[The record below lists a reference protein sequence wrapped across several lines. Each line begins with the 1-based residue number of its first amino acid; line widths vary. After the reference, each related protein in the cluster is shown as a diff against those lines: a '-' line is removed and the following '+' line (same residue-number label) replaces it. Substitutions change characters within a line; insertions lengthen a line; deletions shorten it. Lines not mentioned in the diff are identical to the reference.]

1 MSKQAS
7 QRTNP
12 PTLADDKHLEDRG
25 LCRESTTESGR
36 RRSVNKEDSRGKSE
50 AKRKEDGTIP
60 KPKEDGS
67 KPKPKEDGSKV
78 KPKEDS
84 SKPKQKEDGS
94 KQKGNGSI
102 PKQKENG
109 SIPKQKEDSSI
120 PKQKEDSSKLKPK
133 EDSSK
138 LKQKENGSKL
148 KQKEDSSNANQ
159 KDAESNVRQE
169 DEVSLKQQDDS
180 SKLKQK
186 EDGSKLKRKED
197 GSKPKEDHPKLKQKE
212 DSSKANQKHA
222 ESNVRQED
230 EVNVKQRDDSS
241 KLKQDGSK
249 LKQDGSKLK
258 QREDSSNAKQR
269 DDESSVRQRDD
280 SSKATKK
287 SLCHVNQKK
296 IVQNPAAKVSHIS
309 KSTDNLRKEKNDRTL
324 PKPLGEKG
332 NGKCRVV
339 SIPRAAIRGEED
351 KENTS
356 IVLLTDVPVSQ
367 TPRHGHPTAVCGS
380 GKKQKTKK
388 DSVQGGKPPVRARKR
403 SADEAT
409 KKRYA
414 DHGGTIVLEQT
425 ATPCNPRASV
435 ACESNAGR
443 LVELSCHLK
452 LSVLANVLDTVVCVS
467 IWTPV
472 AVYRRMALPGDI
484 RQLR

>member
-1 MSKQAS
+1 MRVVVRQGFYCTTKSYSRLLQQRKAMSKQAS
-7 QRTNP
+7 QQTNP
-12 PTLADDKHLEDRG
+12 TTLTDDKHLEDRG
-25 LCRESTTESGR
+25 RCSESTTESGR

-60 KPKEDGS
+60 KQKEDSS
-67 KPKPKEDGSKV
+67 KLKPKEDGSKV

-94 KQKGNGSI
+94 KQKENGSI

-109 SIPKQKEDSSI
+109 SIPKQKEDSSK
-120 PKQKEDSSKLKPK
+120 PKQKEDSSKLK
-133 EDSSK
+133 
-138 LKQKENGSKL
+138 Q
-148 KQKEDSSNANQ
+148 
-159 KDAESNVRQE
+159 
-169 DEVSLKQQDDS
+169 
-180 SKLKQK
+180 
-186 EDGSKLKRKED
+186 
-197 GSKPKEDHPKLKQKE
+197 KEDHPKLKHKE

-241 KLKQDGSK
+241 KLKQRDDS
-249 LKQDGSKLK
+249 SKLK
-258 QREDSSNAKQR
+258 QREDGSNAKQR

-309 KSTDNLRKEKNDRTL
+309 KSTDILRKEKNDRTF
-324 PKPLGEKG
+324 PKSSGEKG

-367 TPRHGHPTAVCGS
+367 TPRHGHATNVAGS

-409 KKRYA
+409 KKRSA

-435 ACESNAGR
+435 ACESNVGR
-443 LVELSCHLK
+443 LVELSCRLK
-452 LSVLANVLDTVVCVS
+452 LSVLANILHDNDTTC
-467 IWTPV
+467 
-472 AVYRRMALPGDI
+472 
-484 RQLR
+484 

>member
-1 MSKQAS
+1 M
-7 QRTNP
+7 
-12 PTLADDKHLEDRG
+12 
-25 LCRESTTESGR
+25 
-36 RRSVNKEDSRGKSE
+36 
-50 AKRKEDGTIP
+50 
-60 KPKEDGS
+60 
-67 KPKPKEDGSKV
+67 
-78 KPKEDS
+78 
-84 SKPKQKEDGS
+84 
-94 KQKGNGSI
+94 
-102 PKQKENG
+102 
-109 SIPKQKEDSSI
+109 
-120 PKQKEDSSKLKPK
+120 
-133 EDSSK
+133 
-138 LKQKENGSKL
+138 
-148 KQKEDSSNANQ
+148 
-159 KDAESNVRQE
+159 RQE

-180 SKLKQK
+180 SKLKQRDGSAKLKQK

-197 GSKPKEDHPKLKQKE
+197 GSKPKQKEDHPKLKQKE

-249 LKQDGSKLK
+249 LKQREDGSKLKQRDDSSKLKQDGSKLK
-258 QREDSSNAKQR
+258 QREDGSNAKQR

-287 SLCHVNQKK
+287 SLCLVNQKK

-309 KSTDNLRKEKNDRTL
+309 KSTDILRKEKDDRTF
-324 PKPLGEKG
+324 PKPSGEKG

-339 SIPRAAIRGEED
+339 SGPRAAIRGEED

-356 IVLLTDVPVSQ
+356 IVLLTDVSVSQ
-367 TPRHGHPTAVCGS
+367 TPRHGHATNVAGS

-388 DSVQGGKPPVRARKR
+388 DSVLQGGKPPVRARKR

-409 KKRYA
+409 KKRSA

>member
-7 QRTNP
+7 RRTNP
-12 PTLADDKHLEDRG
+12 PILADDKHLEDRG
-25 LCRESTTESGR
+25 RCSESKTESGR

-67 KPKPKEDGSKV
+67 KQKENGSILKQKENGSIP

-84 SKPKQKEDGS
+84 SKPK
-94 KQKGNGSI
+94 
-102 PKQKENG
+102 P
-109 SIPKQKEDSSI
+109 
-120 PKQKEDSSKLKPK
+120 KEDSSKLKPK

-159 KDAESNVRQE
+159 KDAESNARQE

-180 SKLKQK
+180 SKLKQRDDSAKLKQK

-197 GSKPKEDHPKLKQKE
+197 GSKPKQKEDHPKLKQKE

-241 KLKQDGSK
+241 KLKQRDDSSK

-258 QREDSSNAKQR
+258 QREDGSNAKQR

-309 KSTDNLRKEKNDRTL
+309 KSTDNLRKEKNDRTF
-324 PKPLGEKG
+324 PKPSGEKG
-332 NGKCRVV
+332 NGKCRAV
-339 SIPRAAIRGEED
+339 SVPRAAIRGEED
-351 KENTS
+351 KENAS

-367 TPRHGHPTAVCGS
+367 TPRHGHATNVSES

-403 SADEAT
+403 SADEVT
-409 KKRYA
+409 KKRSA

-435 ACESNAGR
+435 ACDSNAGR
-443 LVELSCHLK
+443 FVESLCHLK
-452 LSVLANVLDTVVCVS
+452 LSV
-467 IWTPV
+467 
-472 AVYRRMALPGDI
+472 
-484 RQLR
+484 